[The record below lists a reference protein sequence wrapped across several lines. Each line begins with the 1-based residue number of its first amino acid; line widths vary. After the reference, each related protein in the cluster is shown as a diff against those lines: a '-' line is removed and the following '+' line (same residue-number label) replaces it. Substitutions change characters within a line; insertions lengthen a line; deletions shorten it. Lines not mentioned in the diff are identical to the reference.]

1 MIGTRSHTSNVTKL
15 QRLKPRQSDFRVHI
29 TTKLNEWMKWMKPEW
44 MNETSVCMHCIIYGC
59 CPLGFCGQLVF
70 QMASWWL
77 PLWLRLIFTH
87 LSSRK
92 MMNITIATWLS
103 EVPDISVS
111 VTLIFISSL
120 QMSQGGNSC
129 LNLWK
134 RTIELDFH
142 SIARRQ

>member
-1 MIGTRSHTSNVTKL
+1 M
-15 QRLKPRQSDFRVHI
+15 
-29 TTKLNEWMKWMKPEW
+29 
-44 MNETSVCMHCIIYGC
+44 C
-59 CPLGFCGQLVF
+59 
-70 QMASWWL
+70 A
-77 PLWLRLIFTH
+77 
-87 LSSRK
+87 
-92 MMNITIATWLS
+92 IATWLS